1 MSKDSDQANWTQLS
15 LRGQQQES
23 HGEKGLG
30 ELTGEVGLYHFACAG
45 SCSCAIIE
53 QLSARAKESLLLQL
67 SFGSA
72 DAPVLDPLAA
82 GQLGQD

>member
-1 MSKDSDQANWTQLS
+1 MNRGSDQANWTQVS
-15 LRGQQQES
+15 LRGGSQES
-23 HGEKGLG
+23 DGGKGLG
-30 ELTGEVGLYHFACAG
+30 ELTGEVGLCHFACAG

-72 DAPVLDPLAA
+72 DAPVQPLAA